1 MMRPQHILERFEINQ
16 RRAGARDF
24 LALTY
29 RVAAGERVSEV
40 VHDLAR
46 QAGTPT
52 VAIYSRMKRDLAPLL
67 NANLLQLRAVGLDLR
82 ERTTTELA
90 KACAKFC

>member
-1 MMRPQHILERFEINQ
+1 MRPQHILERFEINQ

-46 QAGTPT
+46 QAGMPT
-52 VAIYSRMKRDLAPLL
+52 VAIYSRMKRDLALL

>member
-1 MMRPQHILERFEINQ
+1 M
-16 RRAGARDF
+16 
-24 LALTY
+24 
-29 RVAAGERVSEV
+29 
-40 VHDLAR
+40 
-46 QAGTPT
+46 PT
-52 VAIYSRMKRDLAPLL
+52 VAIYARMKRALAPLL

>member
-1 MMRPQHILERFEINQ
+1 MMRPQHILERFEIDQ
-16 RRAGARDF
+16 KTAGAKDF
-24 LALTY
+24 LTY
-29 RVAAGERVSEV
+29 RVAVGERTSEV
-40 VHDLAR
+40 VQDLAR
-46 QAGTPT
+46 QAGMPT
-52 VAIYSRMKRDLAPLL
+52 VAIYARMKRALAPLL